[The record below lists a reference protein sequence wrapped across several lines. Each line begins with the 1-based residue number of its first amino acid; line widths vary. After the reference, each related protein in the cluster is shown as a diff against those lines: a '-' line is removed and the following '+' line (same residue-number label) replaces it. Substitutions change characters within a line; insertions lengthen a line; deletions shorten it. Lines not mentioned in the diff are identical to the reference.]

1 MLNVWEPRAMGRAAK
16 TILVTALVL
25 AAAPLIGGQ
34 AQSSDVVIKKKADT
48 GSAAGDSLS
57 EDTEGVEYYLDFA
70 AQAPRDSSAA
80 DSLRELEVQ
89 GPPAPP
95 DSLDLEI
102 EVLEI
107 YIDDEGVRIESQ
119 RDRSPLDVRISDW
132 DEQEEQE
139 EQEEWDEWDE
149 WDECE
154 KERVIKCEGPL
165 RGRIDFAM
173 NFGYQRVDGLSIGL
187 RQNLSHHDWRVPRIS
202 LNEIY
207 SAKQDKWFY
216 DVGIEQRLFCS
227 VPLYVGASVYKITD
241 CNPQDKEII
250 GDRENTLA
258 AFFLKGDYRDYFT
271 RSGSTLHAKLDL
283 PAHSSLK
290 VEYLDD
296 RYTSLERRANWSLF
310 RGSNEFRPNP
320 EIAEGDMTSVIAS
333 YTLNTV
339 AGGGCFPSGALVRLA
354 VEKAGGDLGGDF
366 DFTTVTVDARNYVKL
381 SPFQFLRYRLKL
393 GSRTQGEF
401 PPRSDPIDGQPFAF
415 QKEFYVGG
423 IGTLRGHGYKALTGD
438 QMILG
443 SIEYGVLTGR
453 DLGLFVF
460 VDSGKAWYG
469 DGGFADQRLELDA
482 GVGVELFCHE
492 TQIYAAKNVKDHD
505 SPVLV
510 GLRLNRT
517 F

>member
-1 MLNVWEPRAMGRAAK
+1 MLNVWESRRMGRAAK
-16 TILVTALVL
+16 TILATALVL
-25 AAAPLIGGQ
+25 AAAPLIVGQ
-34 AQSSDVVIKKKADT
+34 AQSSEVVIKKKADT

-57 EDTEGVEYYLDFA
+57 EDTDRVEYYLDFA
-70 AQAPRDSSAA
+70 AEAARDSSAA
-80 DSLRELEVQ
+80 DSLRQLQVQ

-95 DSLDLEI
+95 DSLDREI

-107 YIDDEGVRIESQ
+107 YIDDEGVRIEGQ
-119 RDRSPLDVRISDW
+119 RGRSPLDVRVSDW
-132 DEQEEQE
+132 DEQEEQD
-139 EQEEWDEWDE
+139 QWDQWDQWDE

-154 KERVIKCEGPL
+154 KERVVKCEGPM
-165 RGRIDFAM
+165 RGQLDFEM
-173 NFGYQRVDGLSIGL
+173 DFGYQRVDGLSIGL
-187 RQNLSHHDWRVPRIS
+187 EQDLDHHDWRVPRIR

-207 SAKQDKWFY
+207 SSKQDKWFY
-216 DVGIEQRLFCS
+216 EVGIEQRLLHF

-241 CNPQDKEII
+241 SNPQDKEII

-258 AFFLKGDYRDYFT
+258 AFFLKEDYRDYFT
-271 RSGSTLHAKLDL
+271 RNGSTLHAKLDL
-283 PAHSSLK
+283 PAHSSIK

-296 RYTSLERRANWSLF
+296 SYTSLERRADWSLF
-310 RGSNEFRPNP
+310 RGSTRFRPNP
-320 EIAEGDMTSVIAS
+320 EIAEGDMNSFIAS
-333 YTLNTV
+333 YTLDTV
-339 AGGGCFPSGALVRLA
+339 RDARCSPSGALVRLA

-366 DFTTVTVDARNYVKL
+366 DFTTVTFDARNYVKL

-401 PPRSDPIDGQPFAF
+401 PRRSDPIDGRTVVF

-423 IGTLRGHGYKALTGD
+423 IGTLRGHDYKALTGD

-443 SIEYGVLTGR
+443 SVEYGVYTGR

-469 DGGFADQRLELDA
+469 DGGFAEQRLELDA

-492 TQIYAAKNVKDHD
+492 TQIYAAKNVKDPD